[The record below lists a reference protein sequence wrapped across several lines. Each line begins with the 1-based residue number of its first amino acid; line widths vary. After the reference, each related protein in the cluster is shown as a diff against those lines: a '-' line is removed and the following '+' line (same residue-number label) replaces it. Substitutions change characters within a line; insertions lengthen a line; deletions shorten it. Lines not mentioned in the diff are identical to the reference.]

1 MPVDR
6 WLATLPDDTVI
17 LELPVP
23 DVNRLWGYETSHQV
37 RSIHHWRHLL
47 NGYSGFLPTAY
58 GNTLVDMATFPDARS
73 IARLRRLS
81 VDYLVVRRR
90 NFSTDE
96 AHAAATAP
104 LVAGRD
110 FAGPQVLGAGLDR
123 SDVFLLRP
131 QP

>member
-58 GNTLVDMATFPDARS
+58 GNTLVDMVTFPDARS

-90 NFSTDE
+90 NFSTDDVY
-96 AHAAATAP
+96 ARTTAP
-104 LVAGRD
+104 LFTGRD
-110 FAGPQVLGAGLDR
+110 FADPHAFGTGLDQAL
-123 SDVFLLRP
+123 VFPLRP